1 MDQLP
6 LEEHPSGSVVGVG
19 SLPGTIRESGV
30 AILPD
35 ERAEMGL
42 PVDATPGGQATQ
54 RGRTLRDAKG
64 ETWQPKDKA
73 TGETREAR
81 MAREIRCMPCF
92 AQPSVQPKG
101 KQEVKAVDKKGERLK
116 SWGMERKSGAKGE
129 GREEEEGVRYSNHE
143 KVVRYFQKID
153 RKYLIGSSIVIG
165 LTQMVQIMLCL
176 KLICRSKRRRLGL
189 TLVWG
194 PSLAQGRSRE

>member
-1 MDQLP
+1 MDQMP

-42 PVDATPGGQATQ
+42 PADSASGTPAGQTPQ

-64 ETWQPKDKA
+64 ETWQPKKKP
-73 TGETREAR
+73 TGETREER

-92 AQPSVQPKG
+92 TQPSAQPTEKHGAKTS
-101 KQEVKAVDKKGERLK
+101 EKKGDKLK
-116 SWGMERKSGAKGE
+116 SWGLERKAGAKGE
-129 GREEEEGVRYSNHE
+129 GRQEEEGVRYSNHE
-143 KVVRYFQKID
+143 KVLRYFQKID
-153 RKYLIGSSIVIG
+153 RKYRVSSFVVAW
-165 LTQMVQIMLCL
+165 LTRMV
-176 KLICRSKRRRLGL
+176 
-189 TLVWG
+189 
-194 PSLAQGRSRE
+194 